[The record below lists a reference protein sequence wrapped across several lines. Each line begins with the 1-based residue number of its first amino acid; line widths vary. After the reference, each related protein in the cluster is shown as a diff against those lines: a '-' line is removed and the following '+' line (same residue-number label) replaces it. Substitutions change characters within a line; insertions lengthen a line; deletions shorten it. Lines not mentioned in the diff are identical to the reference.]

1 VYREWFTA
9 LAGAVV
15 VGVPIRTHLYR
26 GIPVIPVREDLDG
39 ESESLAVSDENV
51 VDGSDN
57 LDHGGDA
64 GGGDGEPA
72 RARHRS

>member
-15 VGVPIRTHLYR
+15 VGVPISTHLYR

-39 ESESLAVSDENV
+39 ESESLAVSEENV

-72 RARHRS
+72 WARHRS